1 MRHKIITEIKTGI
14 RVNRKGKPR
23 MLVIV
28 GMNNEY
34 IFIES
39 ERLIS
44 RIELSVFELELLI
57 GSKIRFEYYQL
68 GEKIND
74 DVVCEKDNAIVKDFF
89 IELKSSLSEL
99 RELNSQDL
107 MPFQRISKIF
117 YFNKFDKDGVGIE
130 TEDGSV
136 IFLNQDRWDGICKLE
151 KENQKI
157 LVGSFIYPIYLK
169 KGDKLSDGTI
179 VRNDKMLAKL
189 ILRLDF
195 NFINSNSNDDC
206 DDDNGLMG
214 YDSWSDMSFYE
225 AYDGDVDA
233 WNNRWD

>member
-1 MRHKIITEIKTGI
+1 MRHKVITEIKTGI

-28 GMNNEY
+28 GMNEEY

-39 ERLIS
+39 DRLIS
-44 RIELSVFELELLI
+44 RIELAVFELELLI

-74 DVVCEKDNAIVKDFF
+74 DVICEKDNSIVKDFF

-99 RELNSQDL
+99 RELNSQYL
-107 MPFQRISKIF
+107 MPFQRISKVF
-117 YFNKFDKDGVGIE
+117 YFNKFDKDSVGIE

-136 IFLNQDRWDGICKLE
+136 IFLKQDRWDGICKLE

-157 LVGSFIYPIYLK
+157 LVGSFIHPIYLK
-169 KGDKLSDGTI
+169 KGDKFSDGTI
-179 VRNDKMLAKL
+179 VRNEKMLAKL

-195 NFINSNSNDDC
+195 NFINSDSNDEY